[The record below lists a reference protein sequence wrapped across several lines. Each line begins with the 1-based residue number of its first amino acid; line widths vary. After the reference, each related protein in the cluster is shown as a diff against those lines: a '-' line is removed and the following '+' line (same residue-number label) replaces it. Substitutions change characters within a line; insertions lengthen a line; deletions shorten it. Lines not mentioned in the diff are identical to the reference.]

1 MYIGKKLEKILKYQC
16 ISLAELSDK
25 SGIAKEECEDF
36 LNDRKEPTL
45 EVFVQIVN
53 ALGAL
58 PSDFIEIERRNV
70 AKLLKVHEKIQGLPP
85 EKQRKLFEEIKNFL
99 P

>member
-1 MYIGKKLEKILKYQC
+1 MYIGKKLEQILKHQS

-25 SGIAKEECEDF
+25 SGIDREECEAF
-36 LNDRKEPTL
+36 LCDQREPTL
-45 EVFVQIVN
+45 EAFVQIVN

-58 PSDFIEIERRNV
+58 PSDFIETERRNT
-70 AKLLKVHEKIQGLPP
+70 ADLLIVQKKIKELPP
-85 EKQRKLFEEIKNFL
+85 EKQKRLFEEIKNFL

>member
-1 MYIGKKLEKILKYQC
+1 MYIGKKLKEILKHQS

-25 SGIAKEECEDF
+25 SGIDREECEDF
-36 LNDRKEPTL
+36 LKNQKEPTL
-45 EVFVQIVN
+45 EKFVRIVN

-58 PSDFIEIERRNV
+58 PSDFIETERRN
-70 AKLLKVHEKIQGLPP
+70 AIQRKIDELPP
-85 EKQRKLFEEIKNFL
+85 EKQKKLFENIKNFL